1 MVSCD
6 RSNESCWAVRSCG
19 TVCCDV
25 QDGSTLFGTVLEILL
40 CDLSNEHSSSVFPYR
55 STSLSRCTYN
65 MKFWRIFFCISIQFE
80 WNENGLIWLQLLL
93 LCNKKP
99 SSIES
104 TCQPYW
110 AFNIKYITSIQSNCV
125 KNDTQKGYS
134 NSEETLLHADQLLNT
149 WPAPNVSGFIAQ
161 LVEHRTGIARSRVQT
176 PLKSWIFFF
185 SCFFTQLHKLR
196 SLRRAFLHFHKIDGR
211 TENPFIHCLQCA
223 SVPLGW

>member
-1 MVSCD
+1 MKSYGVTIQMKATDYYFPVVLFVVMYKMVLPYLELYLKSYCVTFQM
-6 RSNESCWAVRSCG
+6 NTLHQYFHIVLLLYQ
-19 TVCCDV
+19 DV
-25 QDGSTLFGTVLEILL
+25 LITWSFD
-40 CDLSNEHSSSVFPYR
+40 VF
-55 STSLSRCTYN
+55 
-65 MKFWRIFFCISIQFE
+65 FFCISIQFE
-80 WNENGLIWLQLLL
+80 RNENGFIWLQLLL

-161 LVEHRTGIARSRVQT
+161 LVEHRTGIARSRVQA

-185 SCFFTQLHKLR
+185 FRLLY
-196 SLRRAFLHFHKIDGR
+196 AI
-211 TENPFIHCLQCA
+211 A
-223 SVPLGW
+223 

>member
-6 RSNESCWAVRSCG
+6 RSNESYWAARSCG
-19 TVCCDV
+19 TVCYAVQGGFNFWVWMKSYGVTIQMKATDYYVPVVLFVVMYKMVLPYLELYLKSYCVTFQMNTLHQYFHIVLLLYQDV
-25 QDGSTLFGTVLEILL
+25 LIAWSFD
-40 CDLSNEHSSSVFPYR
+40 VF
-55 STSLSRCTYN
+55 
-65 MKFWRIFFCISIQFE
+65 FFCISMQFE
-80 WNENGLIWLQLLL
+80 RNENGFTWLQLLL

-161 LVEHRTGIARSRVQT
+161 LVEHRTGTARSRVQA

-185 SCFFTQLHKLR
+185 FFRLLY
-196 SLRRAFLHFHKIDGR
+196 AI
-211 TENPFIHCLQCA
+211 A
-223 SVPLGW
+223 